1 MVTNNTLRA
10 VPFVGYCAI
19 NCNCWLRKC
28 IALRGANDGYGV
40 VAWMQKMGDV
50 VAFGFDTQ

>member
-1 MVTNNTLRA
+1 MFGA

-19 NCNCWLRKC
+19 NSDSWLRKR

-40 VAWMQKMGDV
+40 VAWLQKVGDI